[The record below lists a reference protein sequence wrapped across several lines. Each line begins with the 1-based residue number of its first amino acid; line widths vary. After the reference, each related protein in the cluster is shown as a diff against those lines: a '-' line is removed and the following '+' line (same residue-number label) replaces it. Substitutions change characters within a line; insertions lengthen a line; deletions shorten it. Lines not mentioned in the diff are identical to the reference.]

1 MGKSAKTKSLES
13 KLTAAQV
20 ERAKDDFKRYDANG
34 DGTLSTSEFRKALE
48 PYLTPE
54 DLKALMKE
62 VNPNADG
69 KISWTEFLEDYVR
82 DL

>member
-13 KLTAAQV
+13 KLTPAQL
-20 ERAKDDFKRYDANG
+20 ERARADFERYDTNG
-34 DGTLSTSEFRKALE
+34 DGTLSSSEFRKALE
-48 PYLTPE
+48 AYLTPE

-62 VNPNADG
+62 VNPNGDG
-69 KISWTEFLEDYVR
+69 KISWTEFLADYVK

>member
-1 MGKSAKTKSLES
+1 MGKSAKTKSLEEQ
-13 KLTAAQV
+13 LTAAQL
-20 ERAKDDFKRYDANG
+20 ERARKDFERYDTNG
-34 DGTLSTSEFRKALE
+34 DGTLSTTEFRKALE

-69 KISWTEFLEDYVR
+69 KISWTEFLDDYVK

>member
-13 KLTAAQV
+13 QLTSAQL
-20 ERAKDDFKRYDANG
+20 ERAKNDFKRYDTNG
-34 DGTLSTSEFRKALE
+34 DGILSTAEFRKALE
-48 PYLTPE
+48 PFLTPE

-69 KISWTEFLEDYVR
+69 KISWTEFLDDYVK